1 MRIKER
7 SARRLVAA
15 LLLLSVIPL
24 AAGVFR
30 LASLAGGAE
39 ITPANARFFEAPLLV
54 VMHILSTS
62 VYAILGAFQFVPGL
76 RRHKP
81 GWHRTAG
88 RFLLYAACW
97 QDLLGC
103 G

>member
-30 LASLAGGAE
+30 LTSLACGAE
-39 ITPANARFFEAPLLV
+39 ITPANARFFEAPLPV
-54 VMHILSTS
+54 VLHILSTS
-62 VYAILGAFQFVPGL
+62 VSLAHSSSHPVCGGTSQASTARSGASWF
-76 RRHKP
+76 
-81 GWHRTAG
+81 
-88 RFLLYAACW
+88 YAACW